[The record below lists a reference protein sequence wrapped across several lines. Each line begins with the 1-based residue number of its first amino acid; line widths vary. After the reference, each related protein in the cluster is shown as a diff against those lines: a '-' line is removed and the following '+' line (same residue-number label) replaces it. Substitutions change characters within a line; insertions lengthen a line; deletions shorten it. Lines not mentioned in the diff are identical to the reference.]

1 MNKVTNKIVNKIS
14 PKSLLHS
21 KWTKVDI
28 TNKEKHFII
37 TIVDFDEDQ
46 KVDKCCIEAIMTKNA
61 YDIDWRELK
70 NIEMWKIG
78 WQ

>member
-1 MNKVTNKIVNKIS
+1 
-14 PKSLLHS
+14 
-21 KWTKVDI
+21 
-28 TNKEKHFII
+28 
-37 TIVDFDEDQ
+37 
-46 KVDKCCIEAIMTKNA
+46 MTKNA